1 MSCEACAEAE
11 EIDGAVP
18 DCRTEKGCL
27 IPPLDEQGQRIL
39 EIRDRLI
46 TLHDIV
52 DAGTILR
59 LYDAT
64 KEDVEMM
71 AIVEKELKML
81 REDNS
86 EGKDGNAGKR
96 VDE

>member
-18 DCRTEKGCL
+18 DCETDKGCL
-27 IPPLDEQGQRIL
+27 IPPLTEQGQRIL

-46 TLHDIV
+46 TLHDIM
-52 DAGTILR
+52 DAGTILSM
-59 LYDAT
+59 YDAT
-64 KEDVEMM
+64 KEDIEMLS
-71 AIVEKELKML
+71 IIEKELKML

-86 EGKDGNAGKR
+86 EGENGNTEKR